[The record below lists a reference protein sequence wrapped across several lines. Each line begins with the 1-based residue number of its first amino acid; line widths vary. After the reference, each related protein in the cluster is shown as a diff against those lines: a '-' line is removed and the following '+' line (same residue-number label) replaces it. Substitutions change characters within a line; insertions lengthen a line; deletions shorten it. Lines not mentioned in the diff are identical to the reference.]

1 MKKHILIVGNC
12 GSGKT
17 WVMKEI
23 IKNTGIRTNC
33 KFNLIRFLLKDKLCL
48 LGKYVGDT
56 FDGSDKLSMAVSK
69 DFVKFKKF
77 VDEKDLTVI
86 CEGDRFTNK
95 NFIQT
100 FNPYIIKIKD
110 DGKKG
115 RIKRNSKQTEQHLK
129 RISTRIKNVKEDI
142 LLDNSTSVLSLILN
156 RINK

>member
-17 WVMKEI
+17 WVMKEL
-23 IKNTGIRTNC
+23 IKSIGSRKNC
-33 KFNLIRFLLKDKLCL
+33 KFNLLRFLLKEKVCL
-48 LGKYVGDT
+48 MGKYVGDT

-69 DFVKFKKF
+69 DFEKFKKF

-95 NFIQT
+95 NFINT

-115 RIKRNSKQTEQHLK
+115 RLKRNSKQTEQHLK
-129 RISTRIKNVKEDI
+129 RITTRVKNVKEDI
-142 LLDNSTSVLSLILN
+142 LLENSSSVLSKILN
-156 RINK
+156 RIKL